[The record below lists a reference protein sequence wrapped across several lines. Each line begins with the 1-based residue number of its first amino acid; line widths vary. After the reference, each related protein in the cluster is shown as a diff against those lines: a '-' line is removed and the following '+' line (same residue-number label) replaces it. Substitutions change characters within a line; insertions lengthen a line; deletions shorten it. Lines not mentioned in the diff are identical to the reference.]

1 MWPRRLVIIGSP
13 AGGPMM
19 LKKVCSGLPERNTC
33 VVVIQYMPLH
43 LNEAFVEMLD
53 GVTGMEVK
61 LAEHRDVVRE
71 GLMLVAPSGVHLE
84 LVDNERVSLMN
95 RDPVN
100 YALPSVDVAM
110 KSVRSMLGLDVI
122 GVTLTGM
129 GTDGVEGIRHIRSI
143 GGIGIAQ
150 DRDLSVTFGRPELAY
165 EIGTAGPLV
174 PPEKI
179 VAEIATVRVPVRDE
193 YDVLVARSAARREAR
208 EIGFGNVDEIKIV
221 TSISELARNMV
232 VHAGGGLV
240 EIKPPIRGARGK
252 LGLEIV
258 AKDTGPGIPDVDEAL
273 KDGFTT
279 GTGLGLGLGGAR
291 RLMDEFEISSQVDE
305 GTTVWVRKWL

>member
-13 AGGPMM
+13 AGGSMM

-33 VVVIQYMPLH
+33 VVVIQHMPPN
-43 LNEAFVEMLD
+43 LNNAFVEMLD
-53 GVTGMEVK
+53 GSTGMEVK
-61 LAEHRDVVRE
+61 LAEHGEVVRE

-84 LVDNERVSLMN
+84 LVDNERVSL
-95 RDPVN
+95 RAGDPVN

-110 KSVRSMLGLDVI
+110 KSVRRALGLDMFGVI
-122 GVTLTGM
+122 LTGM
-129 GTDGVEGIRHIRSI
+129 GIDGVEGIRHIRSI
-143 GGIGIAQ
+143 GGIGVAQ
-150 DRDLSVTFGRPELAY
+150 DREPPVTFGRPELGY
-165 EIGTAGPLV
+165 QTGTAGPIV
-174 PPEKI
+174 PPEEI
-179 VAEIATVRVPVRDE
+179 LAEIATVRVPVRDE

-208 EIGFGNVDEIKIV
+208 EIGFGNVDETRIV

-258 AKDTGPGIPDVDEAL
+258 AKDTGPGIPNVDEAL
-273 KDGFTT
+273 RDGFTT